1 MDSLVSLLKRK
12 LELSQKVVTYKYN
25 IGWDVYEFV
34 KDNLNNVVKFDTFND
49 ALYFRKLTINDL
61 SNQDKWVTY
70 DRCRLLEFF
79 IEDDTLFV
87 KVNHSTKETTFNY
100 KYCSSKD
107 EIKAQWEATIKLP
120 FEFLLKIECLIN
132 AKFDEFCSQSYIDYL
147 EGKRLEWIENFKKE
161 ILKA

>member
-1 MDSLVSLLKRK
+1 MYSLVSLLKRK

-49 ALYFRKLTINDL
+49 ALSLHKLTINDL

-70 DRCRLLEFF
+70 DRCRGLEFF

-87 KVNHSTKETTFNY
+87 KVNHCTKETKFNY
-100 KYCSSKD
+100 KYCSSED
-107 EIKAQWEATIKLP
+107 TIKALWEATIKLP
-120 FEFLLKIECLIN
+120 FEFLLKIEHLID
-132 AKFDEFCSQSYIDYL
+132 AKFEEFCSQSYIDYL
-147 EGKRLEWIENFKKE
+147 ESKRLEWIENFKKD
-161 ILKA
+161 ILKP

>member
-1 MDSLVSLLKRK
+1 MDNLVSLLKRK

-49 ALYFRKLTINDL
+49 ALSFHKLTINDL

-70 DRCRLLEFF
+70 DRCRRLEFF

-87 KVNHSTKETTFNY
+87 KVTHCTKETTFNY
-100 KYCSSKD
+100 KYCSSED
-107 EIKAQWEATIKLP
+107 TIKTLWEATIKLP
-120 FEFLLKIECLIN
+120 FEFLLKIEHLID

-147 EGKRLEWIENFKKE
+147 ESKRLEWIENFKKE
-161 ILKA
+161 ILKP